1 MPSRMSLFTKS
12 PEPLHYITFRPVP
25 KMARGDG
32 GGAKVGNDASE
43 IGSSRGLA
51 FDNSPEMPYRETLS
65 NLLGKNLRRP

>member
-43 IGSSRGLA
+43 IGSSRV
-51 FDNSPEMPYRETLS
+51 
-65 NLLGKNLRRP
+65 